1 MIRVLVVDD
10 SAFMRKAL
18 ATMLGADPDIEVVG
32 TAANGAEALDM
43 VHRLAPDVVTMDVD
57 MPVMD
62 GITAVR
68 HIMAQSPRPIL
79 MVSSLTREGA
89 EETLAAMEAGAVD
102 FIPKALARVSLEI
115 VHIEKELRAKVK
127 AVARRRTLKA
137 PASAPRLSP
146 GPRLRPTKIDLITIG
161 VSTGGPPAVQ
171 RILAALPAHFPV
183 PILIAQHMPR
193 AFTGPF
199 AQRLDATCPLPV
211 REAEDGMALS
221 PGIVLVGPGGLHLR
235 VRRQGFTLVAEVG
248 DAPQDALYKPSAT
261 ELIASAAHTCG
272 SHAAA
277 LIMTGMGSDGLEGA
291 RQLKA
296 AGGVVLAQSEATC
309 TVYGMP
315 KAVVDAGI
323 ADAIVDLKDI
333 AETLTQL
340 TDCPRHDP
348 HQGRYPHG

>member
-18 ATMLGADPDIEVVG
+18 ATMLAGDPEIEVAG
-32 TAANGAEALDM
+32 TARNGEEALELVRQLD
-43 VHRLAPDVVTMDVD
+43 PDVVTMDVE

-68 HIMAQSPRPIL
+68 RIMAEAPRPIL

-102 FIPKALARVSLEI
+102 FIPKALSRVSLEI
-115 VHIEKELRAKVK
+115 VHIEAELRAKVK
-127 AVARRRTLKA
+127 AVARRR
-137 PASAPRLSP
+137 APRVAAAPRPAP
-146 GPRLRPTKIDLITIG
+146 GLRTKGVELIAIG

-171 RILAALPAHFPV
+171 RILTALPAHFPA

-199 AQRLDATCPLPV
+199 AQRLDATSALTV
-211 REAEDGMALS
+211 REAEDGMPLA
-221 PGIVLVGPGGLHLR
+221 PGLVLVGPGGLHLR
-235 VRRQGFTLVAEVG
+235 VRRQRLRLHAEVG
-248 DAPQDALYKPSAT
+248 QEPQDALYKPSAT
-261 ELIASAAHTCG
+261 ELIASVARTCADRG
-272 SHAAA
+272 AA

-315 KAVVDAGI
+315 KAVVDAGL
-323 ADAIVDLKDI
+323 ADAVVDLNAI
-333 AETLTQL
+333 AATLIQL
-340 TDCPRHDP
+340 ADTPRREP
-348 HQGRYPHG
+348 YQGRNAHG